1 MKTKKIKT
9 EDFFEA
15 FADQIKSNPK
25 KLKAFEKEV
34 NKIYAETGDAD
45 IIFGALKV
53 LARLKGN
60 VRRLA
65 RDCGIQRQS
74 IYNLFKRRSN
84 PTFNNVAAVSRNLG
98 AHIYFSFST
107 PPRG

>member
-15 FADQIKSNPK
+15 FAEQIKNNPK

-34 NKIYAETGDAD
+34 NKIYRETGDAD
-45 IIFGALKV
+45 VIFGALKV

-65 RDCGIQRQS
+65 QQSGVERQS

-84 PTFNNVAAVSRNLG
+84 PTFNNVAAISRNLG
-98 AHIYFSFST
+98 AHIYFSFGDA
-107 PPRG
+107 PR